1 MNRPKRVLII
11 IAVLL
16 LNIVHVLAADNF
28 ISFTQG
34 DMKLCQMGESFSI
47 CISDNDNVAVKL
59 AAKNLASDFQKVC
72 DANITISSSFSE
84 ARIVAGTIGNSA
96 AIDELVK
103 NGKIDAKTLNGKIEK
118 YILII
123 VDGKLVIA
131 GSDRRGTV
139 YGIYELSRQIGVSPW
154 YYWMDVPVKK
164 QKEVYVKNGTYTDG
178 EPAVRYRG
186 LFLNDEAPCLTTWVK
201 NTFGTNY
208 GDHRFYEKVF
218 ELVLRLKGNYMWPA
232 MWSWAFYADDPLN
245 MKTADDMGIM
255 MGTSHHEPMCR
266 AQKEWH
272 NHSDDP
278 NADSQD
284 LATRKKEGKDEG
296 NHEWNYATNK
306 NNLDKFWYGGVER
319 NKHTE
324 DIITIGMRGDGDMAM
339 SEDRNLKL
347 MESIVANQRKLISKA
362 RGKAAKDVPQV
373 WALYK
378 EVLDYYDDGMRVP
391 DDVTIL
397 LCDDNWGNVRR
408 VPTQKERQR
417 KGGWGLYYH
426 VDYVGAPRN
435 SKTLNVTPIQ
445 NMWEQ
450 LSLAYENG
458 IQKLWILN
466 VGDLKPMEYPI
477 QLFMDMAWNYGKS
490 KEGVKSNVD
499 NISTL
504 LNHTKDF
511 CTTIVGESEAEE
523 ATRILN
529 MYCKLA
535 GRCTPEMLDARTYN
549 LETGEWAKVVD
560 EHKTLEVEALRQYAT
575 LPAEAKDAYFQCIL
589 FPIQLLANLHQM
601 YYAQAMNNALSK
613 KGDAAMNDWA
623 DKCEMYFK
631 RDAKLM
637 AQYNKDIAGGKWNGM
652 MIQKHIG
659 YRTWNDNFKADMLP
673 KLFRTEGKIEN
684 IFEED
689 GKGYISMEAEHFNS
703 STDAESAKWTVLPY
717 VGRTLSG
724 VTLLPVTAD
733 VKGGS
738 LTYKF
743 RYEPKA
749 GENVTPT
756 VYVVVKS
763 TLDYLNKGGM
773 TYSVA
778 FDGGKAEVVN
788 FNENLN
794 EDPKNIY
801 TVYYPTVARRVI
813 EKTVS
818 LPLGSSSD
826 GIHTLTFT
834 PNDPGIVLEK
844 IVIDFGGYKKQYL
857 YGEESLRK

>member
-1 MNRPKRVLII
+1 M
-11 IAVLL
+11 LL
-16 LNIVHVLAADNF
+16 
-28 ISFTQG
+28 
-34 DMKLCQMGESFSI
+34 
-47 CISDNDNVAVKL
+47 
-59 AAKNLASDFQKVC
+59 
-72 DANITISSSFSE
+72 
-84 ARIVAGTIGNSA
+84 
-96 AIDELVK
+96 
-103 NGKIDAKTLNGKIEK
+103 
-118 YILII
+118 
-123 VDGKLVIA
+123 
-131 GSDRRGTV
+131 
-139 YGIYELSRQIGVSPW
+139 
-154 YYWMDVPVKK
+154 
-164 QKEVYVKNGTYTDG
+164 
-178 EPAVRYRG
+178 
-186 LFLNDEAPCLTTWVK
+186 
-201 NTFGTNY
+201 
-208 GDHRFYEKVF
+208 
-218 ELVLRLKGNYMWPA
+218 
-232 MWSWAFYADDPLN
+232 
-245 MKTADDMGIM
+245 
-255 MGTSHHEPMCR
+255 
-266 AQKEWH
+266 
-272 NHSDDP
+272 
-278 NADSQD
+278 
-284 LATRKKEGKDEG
+284 
-296 NHEWNYATNK
+296 
-306 NNLDKFWYGGVER
+306 
-319 NKHTE
+319 
-324 DIITIGMRGDGDMAM
+324 
-339 SEDRNLKL
+339 
-347 MESIVANQRKLISKA
+347 
-362 RGKAAKDVPQV
+362 
-373 WALYK
+373 
-378 EVLDYYDDGMRVP
+378 
-391 DDVTIL
+391 
-397 LCDDNWGNVRR
+397 GNVRR

-504 LNHTKDF
+504 LDHTKDF
-511 CTTIVGESEAEE
+511 CTTIVGKSEAEE

-689 GKGYISMEAEHFNS
+689 GKGYISMEAEHFNA
-703 STDAESAKWTVLPY
+703 STDAESAKWTILPY

-724 VTLLPVTAD
+724 VTLRPVTAD
-733 VKGGS
+733 VKGAS

-743 RYEPKA
+743 RYEQKN
-749 GENVTPT
+749 NVNPT
-756 VYVVVKS
+756 VYIVVKS

-788 FNENLN
+788 FNDNLN

-801 TVYYPTVARRVI
+801 SIYYPTVARRVI
-813 EKTVS
+813 EKKVS
-818 LPLGSSSD
+818 LPLDTPTD

-844 IVIDFGGYKKQYL
+844 IVIDFGGYKQQYL

>member
-1 MNRPKRVLII
+1 MKKLKHVLILV
-11 IAVLL
+11 AFGL
-16 LNIVHVLAADNF
+16 LNVVCVSAAEKF

-34 DMKLCQMGESFSI
+34 DLKLCKTGDSFSI
-47 CISDNDNVAVKL
+47 CISDNDNIAVKL
-59 AAKNLASDFQKVC
+59 AARNLASDFQKVC
-72 DANITISSSFSE
+72 DANVTISSSDSE
-84 ARIVAGTIGNSA
+84 ARIIAGTIGNSA
-96 AIDELVK
+96 AIDQLVK
-103 NGKIDAKTLNGKIEK
+103 SGKIDAKSLNGKIEK
-118 YILII
+118 YILNII
-123 VDGKLVIA
+123 DGKLIIA

-186 LFLNDEAPCLTTWVK
+186 LFLNDEAPCLTSWVK
-201 NTFGTNY
+201 NTFGTEY
-208 GDHRFYEKVF
+208 GGHKFYEKVF

-232 MWSWAFYADDPLN
+232 MWGWAFYADDPLN

-272 NHSDDP
+272 NHSDNP

-306 NNLDKFWYGGVER
+306 KNLDKFWYGGVER

-408 VPTQKERQR
+408 VPTMKERQR

-435 SKTLNVTPIQ
+435 TKTLNVTPIQ

-490 KEGVKSNVD
+490 KEGVKSNID

-504 LNHTKDF
+504 LDHTKDF
-511 CTTIVGESEAEE
+511 CSTFVGESEAEE

-560 EHKTLEVEALRQYAT
+560 EHKTLEVEALRQSVN
-575 LPAEAKDAYFQCIL
+575 LPAEAKDAYFQSIL

-601 YYAQAMNNALSK
+601 YYAQEMTNSLHQ

-631 RDAKLM
+631 RDGKLM
-637 AQYNKDIAGGKWNGM
+637 AQYNKEIAGGKWDGM
-652 MIQKHIG
+652 MTQKHIG
-659 YRTWNDNFKADMLP
+659 YRTWNDDFKADKLP
-673 KLFRTEGKIEN
+673 RLFRTEGKIQN

-689 GKGYISMEAEHFNS
+689 GKGYIAMEAEHFNE
-703 STDAESAKWTVLPY
+703 STSPLNAKWTVLPY

-724 VTLLPVTAD
+724 VTLLPVTED

-743 RYEPKA
+743 RYDSKDK
-749 GENVTPT
+749 NVTPT

-773 TYSVA
+773 TYSLA

-801 TVYYPTVARRVI
+801 TVYYPTIARRVI
-813 EKTVS
+813 EKKVT
-818 LPLGSSSD
+818 LPLGSSTN
-826 GIHTLTFT
+826 GIHSLTFT

>member
-1 MNRPKRVLII
+1 MS
-11 IAVLL
+11 AS
-16 LNIVHVLAADNF
+16 AADRF
-28 ISFTQG
+28 VSFTNG
-34 DMKLCQMGESFSI
+34 DLKLCQSGESFAL
-47 CISDNDNVAVKL
+47 CISDNDNIAVKL
-59 AAKNLASDFQKVC
+59 AAKNLASDFRKVC
-72 DANITISSSFSE
+72 DASVTISSSVSD
-84 ARIVAGTIGNSA
+84 ARIIAGTIGKSA
-96 AIDELVK
+96 AIDQLVK
-103 NGKIDAKTLNGKIEK
+103 DGKIDAKSLNGKVEK
-118 YILII
+118 YILNII
-123 VDGKLVIA
+123 DGKLVIA

-139 YGIYELSRQIGVSPW
+139 YGIYELSRQMGVSPW

-164 QKEVYVKNGTYTDG
+164 QTAVYVVNGIYTDG

-186 LFLNDEAPCLTTWVK
+186 IFLNDEAPCLTTWVK

-208 GDHRFYEKVF
+208 GGHDFYEKVF

-255 MGTSHHEPMCR
+255 MGTSHHEPMSR
-266 AQKEWH
+266 AQQEWH
-272 NHSDDP
+272 RSRQN
-278 NADSQD
+278 
-284 LATRKKEGKDEG
+284 KDYG

-306 NNLDKFWYGGVER
+306 KGLDNFWLGGVER
-319 NKHTE
+319 NKNTE
-324 DIITIGMRGDGDMAM
+324 DVITIGMRGDGDMAM
-339 SEDRNLKL
+339 SEERNVKL
-347 MESIVANQRKLISKA
+347 MENIVANQRKLISQA

-391 DDVTIL
+391 DDVTML

-408 VPTQKERQR
+408 VPTLKERQR

-435 SKTLNVTPIQ
+435 SKTINVTPIQ

-477 QLFMDMAWNYGKS
+477 QLFMDMAWNYGKT
-490 KEGVKSNVD
+490 KEGGKSNVD
-499 NISTL
+499 CISNL
-504 LNHTKDF
+504 LDHTKEF
-511 CTTIVGESEAEE
+511 CSTFVGEDEAAE

-529 MYCKLA
+529 LCCKLN

-560 EHKTLEVEALRQYAT
+560 EYKTLEIDALRQYVG
-575 LPAEAKDAYFQCIL
+575 LPADAKDAYFQSIL
-589 FPIQLLANLHQM
+589 FPIQLMANLHQM
-601 YYAQAMNNALSK
+601 YYAQAMNNSLHKA
-613 KGDAAMNDWA
+613 GDAAMNEWA

-637 AQYNKDIAGGKWNGM
+637 AQYNKEIAGGKWDGM

-659 YRTWNDNFKADMLP
+659 YKTWNDNFKADIMP
-673 KLFRTEGKIEN
+673 TVFRTEGKVEN
-684 IFEED
+684 IFEEA
-689 GKGYISMEAEHFNS
+689 GKGYISMEAEHFWE
-703 STDAESAKWTVLPY
+703 STNPEAAKWTILPDF
-717 VGRTLSG
+717 GRTLSA
-724 VTLLPVTAD
+724 VAVLPVTAD
-733 VKGGS
+733 VKGAS

-743 RYEPKA
+743 RYDQKTRE
-749 GENVTPT
+749 VLRPT
-756 VYVVVKS
+756 IYIITKS

-778 FDGGKAEVVN
+778 LDGGQAETVN
-788 FNENLN
+788 FNDNMNEN
-794 EDPKNIY
+794 PKNIY
-801 TVYYPTVARRVI
+801 SVYYPTIASRVI
-813 EKTVS
+813 AKKVN
-818 LPLGSSSD
+818 LPLGSSAD
-826 GIHTLTFT
+826 GVHTLTFT

-857 YGEESLRK
+857 FGEESPRK

>member
-1 MNRPKRVLII
+1 MNRLKHVLII
-11 IAVLL
+11 AAILL
-16 LNIVHVLAADNF
+16 LNIVRASAADNF

-34 DMKLCQMGESFSI
+34 DMKLCQTGESFSI

-72 DANITISSSFSE
+72 DANVTVSSSDSN
-84 ARIVAGTIGNSA
+84 ARIIAGTIGKSA
-96 AIDELVK
+96 AIDKLVK
-103 NGKIDAKTLNGKIEK
+103 NGKIDPKTLNGKIEK

-131 GSDRRGTV
+131 GSDRRGSV

-164 QKEVYVKNGTYTDG
+164 QKEIYVKNGTYTDG

-186 LFLNDEAPCLTTWVK
+186 LFLNDEAPCLTSWVK

-284 LATRKKEGKDEG
+284 LASRKKEGKDEG

-504 LNHTKDF
+504 LDHTKDF

-535 GRCTPEMLDARTYN
+535 GRCTPEMLDAKTYN

-601 YYAQAMNNALSK
+601 YYAQAMNNALNK

-788 FNENLN
+788 FNDNLN

-801 TVYYPTVARRVI
+801 SIYYPTVARRVI

-818 LPLGSSSD
+818 IPLGSSSD

-844 IVIDFGGYKKQYL
+844 IVIDFGGYKRQYL

>member
-1 MNRPKRVLII
+1 MP
-11 IAVLL
+11 AS
-16 LNIVHVLAADNF
+16 AADKF
-28 ISFTQG
+28 ISFTNG
-34 DMKLCQMGESFSI
+34 DLKLCQTGESFNL
-47 CISDNDNVAVKL
+47 CISDNDNIAVKL
-59 AAKNLASDFQKVC
+59 AAKNLVSDFQKVC
-72 DANITISSSFSE
+72 DANVTISSSDSD
-84 ARIVAGTIGNSA
+84 ARIIAGTISKSA
-96 AIDELVK
+96 AIDKLVK
-103 NGKIDAKTLNGKIEK
+103 DGKIDAKSLNGKVEK
-118 YILII
+118 YILNII
-123 VDGKLVIA
+123 DGKLVIA

-139 YGIYELSRQIGVSPW
+139 YGIYELSRQLGVSPW

-164 QKEVYVKNGTYTDG
+164 QKDVYVVNGIYTDG

-186 LFLNDEAPCLTTWVK
+186 IFLNDEAPCLTTWVK
-201 NTFGTNY
+201 NTFGTDY
-208 GDHRFYEKVF
+208 GGHKFYEKVF

-232 MWSWAFYADDPLN
+232 MWGWAFYADDPLN

-255 MGTSHHEPMCR
+255 MGTSHHEPMSR
-266 AQKEWH
+266 SQKEWH
-272 NHSDDP
+272 GHTDNP
-278 NADSQD
+278 NVEPQD
-284 LATRKKEGKDEG
+284 MASRKDFG

-306 NNLDKFWYGGVER
+306 DGLDKFWLGGVER
-319 NKHTE
+319 NKNTE

-339 SEDRNLKL
+339 SEDRNVKL
-347 MESIVANQRKLISKA
+347 MESIVANQRKLIAKA

-391 DDVTIL
+391 DDVTML

-408 VPTQKERQR
+408 VPTLKERQR

-477 QLFMDMAWNYGKS
+477 QLFMDMAWYYGKT
-490 KEGVKSNVD
+490 KDGENSNVD
-499 NISTL
+499 CISTL
-504 LNHTKDF
+504 LNHTKEF
-511 CTTIVGESEAEE
+511 CSTFVGENEAAE

-529 MYCKLA
+529 LCCKLN

-560 EHKTLEVEALRQYAT
+560 EYKTLEIDALRQYVS
-575 LPAEAKDAYFQCIL
+575 LPADAKDAYFQSIL
-589 FPIQLLANLHQM
+589 FPIQLMANLHQM
-601 YYAQAMNNALSK
+601 YYAQAMNNSLHK
-613 KGDAAMNDWA
+613 KGDAAMNEWA

-637 AQYNKDIAGGKWNGM
+637 AQYNKEIAGGKWDGM

-659 YRTWNDNFKADMLP
+659 YKSWNDNFRADIMP
-673 KLFRTEGKIEN
+673 TVFRTSGNIEN
-684 IFEED
+684 IFDEA
-689 GKGYISMEAEHFNS
+689 GKGYVAMEAEHFNS
-703 STDAESAKWTVLPY
+703 STNPEAAKWTVLPDF
-717 VGRTLSG
+717 GRTLSA
-724 VTLLPVTAD
+724 VTVLPVTAD
-733 VKGGS
+733 VKGAS

-743 RYEPKA
+743 CYEQKTKEIVRPTIYI
-749 GENVTPT
+749 VT
-756 VYVVVKS
+756 KS

-778 FDGGKAEVVN
+778 LDGGQAETVN
-788 FNENLN
+788 FNDNMN
-794 EDPKNIY
+794 EAPENIY
-801 TVYYPTVARRVI
+801 SVYYPTIASRVI
-813 EKTVS
+813 TKKVS
-818 LPLGSSSD
+818 LPLGSSAD
-826 GIHTLTFT
+826 GVHTLTFI

-857 YGEESLRK
+857 FGEESPRK

>member
-1 MNRPKRVLII
+1 MNKPKHVLILV
-11 IAVLL
+11 ALLL
-16 LNIVHVLAADNF
+16 LNIVRVSAADNF

-34 DMKLCQMGESFSI
+34 DMKLCQTGESFSI

-72 DANITISSSFSE
+72 DANVIVSSSSSE
-84 ARIVAGTIGNSA
+84 ARIIAGTIGKSA

-103 NGKIDAKTLNGKIEK
+103 NGKIDGKALNGKIEK
-118 YILII
+118 YILNII
-123 VDGKLVIA
+123 DGKLVIA

-186 LFLNDEAPCLTTWVK
+186 LFLNDEAPCLTSWVK
-201 NTFGTNY
+201 NTFGTDY
-208 GDHRFYEKVF
+208 GNHLFYEKVF

-232 MWSWAFYADDPLN
+232 MWGWAFYADDPLN
-245 MKTADDMGIM
+245 MKTADEMGIM

-306 NNLDKFWYGGVER
+306 KNLDKFWYGGVER

-347 MESIVANQRKLISKA
+347 MESIVANQRKLIAKA

-408 VPTQKERQR
+408 VPTMKERQR

-499 NISTL
+499 DISTL
-504 LNHTKDF
+504 LDHTKDF
-511 CTTIVGESEAEE
+511 CTTIVGENEAEE

-529 MYCKLA
+529 LYCKLA

-549 LETGEWAKVVD
+549 FEEGEWTRVVE
-560 EHKTLEVEALRQYAT
+560 EHKTLEIDALRQYAT

-613 KGDAAMNDWA
+613 KSDAAMNEWA

-637 AQYNKDIAGGKWNGM
+637 AQYNKEIAGGKWNGM
-652 MIQKHIG
+652 MVQKHIG

-673 KLFRTEGKIEN
+673 RLFRTEGKIEN

-689 GKGYISMEAEHFNS
+689 GKGYISMEAEHFNA

-724 VTLLPVTAD
+724 VTLRPVTAD
-733 VKGGS
+733 VKGAS

-743 RYEPKA
+743 RYEQKN
-749 GENVTPT
+749 NVNPT
-756 VYVVVKS
+756 VYIVVKS

-778 FDGGKAEVVN
+778 FDGGKEEVVN
-788 FNENLN
+788 FNDNLN

-801 TVYYPTVARRVI
+801 SIYYPTVARRVI
-813 EKTVS
+813 EKKVS
-818 LPLGSSSD
+818 LPLGTPTD

-844 IVIDFGGYKKQYL
+844 IVIDFGGYKQQYL

>member
-1 MNRPKRVLII
+1 
-11 IAVLL
+11 
-16 LNIVHVLAADNF
+16 
-28 ISFTQG
+28 
-34 DMKLCQMGESFSI
+34 MKLCQTGESFSI

-103 NGKIDAKTLNGKIEK
+103 NGKIDGKSLNGKIEK
-118 YILII
+118 YILSII
-123 VDGKLVIA
+123 DGKLIIA

-186 LFLNDEAPCLTTWVK
+186 LFLNDEAPCLTSWVK
-201 NTFGTNY
+201 NTFGTDY

-232 MWSWAFYADDPLN
+232 MWGWAFYADDPLN
-245 MKTADDMGIM
+245 MKTADEMGIM

-272 NHSDDP
+272 NHSDNP

-306 NNLDKFWYGGVER
+306 KNLDKFWFGGVER

-347 MESIVANQRKLISKA
+347 MESIVANQRKLIAKA

-408 VPTQKERQR
+408 VPTMKERQR

-435 SKTLNVTPIQ
+435 TKTLNVTPIQ

-490 KEGVKSNVD
+490 KEGVKSNID

-504 LNHTKDF
+504 LDHTKDF
-511 CTTIVGESEAEE
+511 CATIVGENEADE

-560 EHKTLEVEALRQYAT
+560 EHKTLEVEALRQYVN

-631 RDAKLM
+631 RDGKLM
-637 AQYNKDIAGGKWNGM
+637 AQYNKEIAGGKWDGM
-652 MIQKHIG
+652 MVQKHIG
-659 YRTWNDNFKADMLP
+659 YRMWNDNFKADMLP

-689 GKGYISMEAEHFNS
+689 GKGYISMEAEHFNA

-733 VKGGS
+733 VKGAS

-743 RYEPKA
+743 HYEQKE
-749 GENVTPT
+749 GVTPT
-756 VYVVVKS
+756 VYIVTKS

-778 FDGGKAEVVN
+778 FDGGEAKVVN

-801 TVYYPTVARRVI
+801 TVYYPTIARRVI
-813 EKTVS
+813 EKKVS
-818 LPLGSSSD
+818 LPLGSSTN

-844 IVIDFGGYKKQYL
+844 IVIDFGGYKRQYL
-857 YGEESLRK
+857 YGEENLRK

>member
-34 DMKLCQMGESFSI
+34 DMKLCQTGESFSI

-103 NGKIDAKTLNGKIEK
+103 NGKIDGKSLNGKIEK
-118 YILII
+118 YILSII
-123 VDGKLVIA
+123 DGKLIIA

-186 LFLNDEAPCLTTWVK
+186 LFLNDEAPCLTSWVK

-347 MESIVANQRKLISKA
+347 MESIVANQRKLIAKA

-408 VPTQKERQR
+408 VPTMKERQR

-435 SKTLNVTPIQ
+435 TKTLNVTPIQ

-490 KEGVKSNVD
+490 KEGGKSNID

-504 LNHTKDF
+504 LDHTKDF
-511 CTTIVGESEAEE
+511 CSTFVGESEAEE

-560 EHKTLEVEALRQYAT
+560 EHKTLEVEALRQYAN
-575 LPAEAKDAYFQCIL
+575 LPAEARDAYFQSIL

-601 YYAQAMNNALSK
+601 YYAQAMNNALHQ
-613 KGDAAMNDWA
+613 KGDVAMNDWA

-637 AQYNKDIAGGKWNGM
+637 AQYNKEIAGGKWDGM
-652 MIQKHIG
+652 MVQKHIG

-673 KLFRTEGKIEN
+673 RLFRTEGKIEN

-689 GKGYISMEAEHFNS
+689 GKGYISMEAEHFNA
-703 STDAESAKWTVLPY
+703 STDAESAKWIVLPY

-788 FNENLN
+788 FNDNLN

-801 TVYYPTVARRVI
+801 SIYYPTVARRVI
-813 EKTVS
+813 EKTVK

-844 IVIDFGGYKKQYL
+844 IVIDFGGYKRQYL

>member
-1 MNRPKRVLII
+1 MKKSKK
-11 IAVLL
+11 LL
-16 LNIVHVLAADNF
+16 LLIAFLLLQIVSVSAADNF

-34 DMKLCQMGESFSI
+34 DLKICQTGESFSL
-47 CISDNDNVAVKL
+47 CVSDNDNIAVKL
-59 AAKNLASDFQKVC
+59 AARNLASDFQKVC
-72 DANITISSSFSE
+72 DANVSITSSDSD
-84 ARIVAGTIGNSA
+84 ARIIAGTIGKSA
-96 AIDELVK
+96 AIDQLVK
-103 NGKIDAKTLNGKIEK
+103 SGKIDARALNGKVEK
-118 YILII
+118 YILNII
-123 VDGKLVIA
+123 DGKLVIA

-164 QKEVYVKNGTYTDG
+164 QKEVYVRNGIYTDG

-186 LFLNDEAPCLTTWVK
+186 IFLNDEAPCLTSWVK
-201 NTFGTNY
+201 NTFGTEY

-272 NHSDDP
+272 NHTDDP
-278 NADSQD
+278 NAEPQD
-284 LATRKKEGKDEG
+284 MASRKDEG
-296 NHEWNYATNK
+296 KHEWNYATNK
-306 NNLDKFWYGGVER
+306 DELDKFWFGGVER

-339 SEDRNLKL
+339 SEDRNVKL
-347 MESIVANQRKLISKA
+347 MENIVANQRKLISKA

-391 DDVTIL
+391 EDVTML
-397 LCDDNWGNVRR
+397 LCDDNWGDVRR
-408 VPTQKERQR
+408 VPTLKERQR

-477 QLFMDMAWNYGKS
+477 QLFMDMAWNYGKGNVES
-490 KEGVKSNVD
+490 GKSNVES
-499 NISTL
+499 ISTL
-504 LNHTKDF
+504 LDHTKDF
-511 CTTIVGESEAEE
+511 CSTFVGEDEAAE

-529 MYCKLA
+529 LCCKLN

-560 EHKTLEVEALRQYAT
+560 EYKTLEIDALRQYANI
-575 LPAEAKDAYFQCIL
+575 PAESRDAYFQSIL
-589 FPIQLLANLHQM
+589 FPVQLMANLHQM
-601 YYAQAMNNALSK
+601 YYAQAMNNALHK
-613 KGDAAMNDWA
+613 KGDAAMNEWA

-631 RDAKLM
+631 RDARLM
-637 AQYNKDIAGGKWNGM
+637 AQYNKEIAGGKWNGM
-652 MIQKHIG
+652 MVQKHIG
-659 YRTWNDNFKADMLP
+659 YRSWNDNFKEDTMP
-673 KLFRTEGKIEN
+673 MVFRTEGNVEN
-684 IFEED
+684 IFEEA
-689 GKGYISMEAEHFNS
+689 GKGYISMEAEHYS
-703 STDAESAKWTVLPY
+703 SATDPEAAKWTVLPDF
-717 VGRTLSG
+717 GRTLSA
-724 VTLLPVTAD
+724 VTVLPVTAD
-733 VKGGS
+733 VKGAS

-743 RYEPKA
+743 RFEQNTK
-749 GENVTPT
+749 EIIRPT
-756 VYVVVKS
+756 VYIVTKS

-778 FDGGKAEVVN
+778 LDGGKAETVN
-788 FNENLN
+788 FNDVLN

-801 TVYYPTVARRVI
+801 SIYYPTVASRVI
-813 EKTVS
+813 AKTVS
-818 LPLGSSSD
+818 LPLGSSTD

-844 IVIDFGGYKKQYL
+844 IVIDFGGYKRQYL
-857 YGEESLRK
+857 FGDENPRK

>member
-1 MNRPKRVLII
+1 
-11 IAVLL
+11 
-16 LNIVHVLAADNF
+16 
-28 ISFTQG
+28 
-34 DMKLCQMGESFSI
+34 MKLCQTGESFSI

-103 NGKIDAKTLNGKIEK
+103 NGKIDGKSLNGKIEK
-118 YILII
+118 YILSII
-123 VDGKLVIA
+123 DGKLIIA

-186 LFLNDEAPCLTTWVK
+186 LFLNDEAPCLTSWVK

-272 NHSDDP
+272 NHSDNP

-306 NNLDKFWYGGVER
+306 KNLDKFWFGGVER

-347 MESIVANQRKLISKA
+347 MESIVANQRKLIAKA

-408 VPTQKERQR
+408 VPTMKERQR

-435 SKTLNVTPIQ
+435 TKTLNVTPIQ

-490 KEGVKSNVD
+490 KEGVKSDID

-511 CTTIVGESEAEE
+511 CATIVGESEAEE

-560 EHKTLEVEALRQYAT
+560 EHKTLEVEALRQYAN
-575 LPAEAKDAYFQCIL
+575 LPAEARDAYFQSIL

-601 YYAQAMNNALSK
+601 YYAQAMNNALHQ

-637 AQYNKDIAGGKWNGM
+637 AQYNKEIAGGKWDGM
-652 MIQKHIG
+652 MVQKHIG

-673 KLFRTEGKIEN
+673 RLFRTEGKIQN

-689 GKGYISMEAEHFNS
+689 GKGYISMEAEHFNA

-749 GENVTPT
+749 GENITPT
-756 VYVVVKS
+756 VYIVVKS

-778 FDGGKAEVVN
+778 FDDGKAEVVN

-818 LPLGSSSD
+818 LPLGSSTN
-826 GIHTLTFT
+826 GTHTLTFT

-844 IVIDFGGYKKQYL
+844 IVIDFGGYKRQYL